1 MKTLEIESK
10 TIITRQK
17 SGNHW
22 FAYDYNMNL
31 YRGCIHGC
39 IYCDSRSECYGIDNF
54 EEIKVKVNAV
64 DLLKNELMKKRNKGI
79 IGMGS
84 MSDPYNPI
92 ERKYLLT
99 RRSLELIREEKF
111 GVFLITKSDLVI
123 RDMSILSDINKNHK
137 AIVGLTITTFDDE
150 LALKIEPHVTKSSMR
165 FEAIRKL
172 SEAGITTG
180 VLLMP
185 VLPFINDNP
194 ENIINIVKA
203 AATSGAKF
211 IYPWFGVTFRQN
223 QRDYFYERLDENFPG
238 IKAKYVKTFGYKYSC
253 DSPNS
258 EELYQVFQETCEAH
272 GILYRMEDINKL
284 FVVKP
289 EFEQLSLL

>member
-54 EEIKVKVNAV
+54 EEIKVKVNAI
-64 DLLKNELMKKRNKGI
+64 DLLKEKLMKKRNKGI

-84 MSDPYNPI
+84 MSDPYNPV

-111 GVFLITKSDLVI
+111 GVFLITKSDLVL

-172 SEAGITTG
+172 SDDGITAG

-211 IYPWFGVTFRQN
+211 IYPWFGVTLRQN

-258 EELYQVFQETCEAH
+258 EELYQVFQESCEEH

-284 FVVKP
+284 FVAKP

>member
-54 EEIKVKVNAV
+54 EEIKVKVNAI
-64 DLLKNELMKKRNKGI
+64 DLLKEKLMKKRNKGI

-84 MSDPYNPI
+84 M
-92 ERKYLLT
+92 
-99 RRSLELIREEKF
+99 IREEKF
-111 GVFLITKSDLVI
+111 GVFLITKSDLVL

-172 SEAGITTG
+172 SDDGITAG

-194 ENIINIVKA
+194 ENIINIIKA

-211 IYPWFGVTFRQN
+211 IYPWFGVTLRQN

-258 EELYQVFQETCEAH
+258 EELYQVFQESCEEH

-284 FVVKP
+284 FVAKP

>member
-1 MKTLEIESK
+1 
-10 TIITRQK
+10 
-17 SGNHW
+17 
-22 FAYDYNMNL
+22 MNL

-54 EEIKVKVNAV
+54 EEIKVKVNAI
-64 DLLKNELMKKRNKGI
+64 DLLKEKLMKKRNKGI

-84 MSDPYNPI
+84 MSDPYNPV

-111 GVFLITKSDLVI
+111 GVFLITKSDLVL

-172 SEAGITTG
+172 SDDGITAG

-194 ENIINIVKA
+194 ENIINIIKA

-211 IYPWFGVTFRQN
+211 IYPWFGVTLRQN

-258 EELYQVFQETCEAH
+258 EELYQVFQESCEEH

-284 FVVKP
+284 FVAKP

>member
-31 YRGCIHGC
+31 YRGCVHGC

-54 EEIKVKVNAV
+54 EEIKVKVNAIE
-64 DLLKNELMKKRNKGI
+64 LLQAELRKKRSKGI

-99 RRSLELIREEKF
+99 RKSLELIRDEKF
-111 GVFLITKSDLVI
+111 GVFLITKSDLVL
-123 RDMSILSDINKNHK
+123 RDIPVLSDINKNHK
-137 AIVGLTITTFDDE
+137 AIVGMTITTFDDE
-150 LALKIEPHVTKSSMR
+150 LGLKIEPHVTKSSDR
-165 FEAIRKL
+165 FETIRKL
-172 SEAGITTG
+172 SEAGITSG

-185 VLPFINDNP
+185 ILPFINDNP

-203 AATSGAKF
+203 AASAGAKF
-211 IYPWFGVTFRQN
+211 IYPWFGVTLRQN
-223 QRDYFYERLDENFPG
+223 QRDYFFDRLDEKFPG
-238 IKAKYVKTFGYKYSC
+238 IKTKYIKTFGMRYSC

-258 EELYQVFQETCEAH
+258 EALYQVFQETCKKFN
-272 GILYRMEDINKL
+272 ILYRMEDINKL
-284 FVVKP
+284 FEVKP
-289 EFEQLSLL
+289 KFEQLSLL